1 MNGST
6 TITTAA
12 TANRINTHTFQRSGR
27 RVASRLVLAACLAAA
42 AALSAPAPSPAAGEP
57 APTPVPANLE
67 VPSGNVVF
75 HVAHALGTQNYLC
88 LPRTSGTGLGWTFIG
103 PQATLFDAELEQ
115 VMTHFLSVNP
125 ADGVAR
131 ATWQDS
137 RDSSAVWAAAIA
149 SSTDP
154 SYVTPGAIPWLL
166 LQVKGAAAGPDG
178 GDRMTKTTYIQRV
191 NTVEGSAPA
200 GDCPS
205 VGARAFVPYATDYV
219 FYRAR

>member
-1 MNGST
+1 MNAST

-12 TANRINTHTFQRSGR
+12 AASRISNQTFQRSGR
-27 RVASRLVLAACLAAA
+27 RVASRLFLAACLAAA
-42 AALSAPAPSPAAGEP
+42 GALSAPAASPAAGEP
-57 APTPVPANLE
+57 AVTPVPANLE
-67 VPSGNVVF
+67 VPSGNVAF

-115 VMTHFLSVNP
+115 VMTHYLSINP
-125 ADGVAR
+125 ADNVAR

-137 RDSSAVWAAAIA
+137 RDTSAVWAAAIA
-149 SSTDP
+149 SSIDP
-154 SYVTPGAIPWLL
+154 AYVTPGAIPWLL

-191 NTVEGSAPA
+191 NTVGGSAPA

-205 VGARAFVPYATDYV
+205 VGAREFVPYATDYV